1 MQWTITAPG
10 NCPMLSTLRVSS
22 PTLACPGRDRARG
35 VVARGR
41 RDDRAAAGGR
51 RGDARRGQLAAGLPR
66 AGGGGTART
75 GRSAGAR
82 PSGTLRLRAAG
93 ALLPADAA

>member
-1 MQWTITAPG
+1 MQRTITASG
-10 NCPMLSTLRVSS
+10 NWPLLSTFRVSPS
-22 PTLACPGRDRARG
+22 ALACPDRDRAQG

-41 RDDRAAAGGR
+41 RDDLAAVCSL
-51 RGDARRGQLAAGLPR
+51 RGDARRGQPAALLPCT
-66 AGGGGTART
+66 GGGGAAWP
-75 GRSAGAR
+75 GRPAGAR